1 MRLNHHRAGQL
12 LSAYLDGE
20 LAAAEAAAVQEHLL
34 DCSDC
39 REAFDGLR
47 LTKRALG
54 QLPLAEP
61 PAGFWGAVRD
71 PRGLHPAA
79 AMARRP
85 QRLGWRLA
93 WAGAAA
99 LVVLALA
106 ATPLVRGTI
115 DRVHTSQISVDLYV
129 RQHALGMSAEPF
141 ADRAY
146 LGLATGDADLVLVGD
161 RTPAGAAA
169 P

>member
-34 DCSDC
+34 DCPDC
-39 REAFDGLR
+39 RAAFDGLR

-61 PAGFWGAVRD
+61 PAEFWASVRD
-71 PRGLHPAA
+71 PRSLHPTVALV
-79 AMARRP
+79 RRLP
-85 QRLGWRLA
+85 PLGWRLA

-99 LVVLALA
+99 FVVLALA
-106 ATPLVRGTI
+106 ATPLVKGTI
-115 DRVHTSQISVDLYV
+115 DRAHTSRIGVDLYL
-129 RQHALGMSAEPF
+129 RQHAVGMSAEPF

-161 RTPAGAAA
+161 RPPAGAAA
-169 P
+169 R